1 MYFELKKKT
10 FNNTKEFSRIEFMKL
25 LYLLREKKYWI
36 IILVEFICSDFKRS
50 SLAGPESF
58 TVYTSF

>member
-25 LYLLREKKYWI
+25 LYLLREKKY
-36 IILVEFICSDFKRS
+36 
-50 SLAGPESF
+50 
-58 TVYTSF
+58 